1 MTYVDAPISKNTL
14 SKDFPSST
22 KDFIEIIFL
31 NPFMGFNL
39 LPLNDI
45 ALGAKLIPPTA
56 SWVPTVIRKTG
67 VPKKRLIFKKYHNA

>member
-39 LPLNDI
+39 LPLNDM
-45 ALGAKLIPPTA
+45 ALGAKFIPPTA

-67 VPKKRLIFKKYHNA
+67 VPKKRLTFKKYHNA